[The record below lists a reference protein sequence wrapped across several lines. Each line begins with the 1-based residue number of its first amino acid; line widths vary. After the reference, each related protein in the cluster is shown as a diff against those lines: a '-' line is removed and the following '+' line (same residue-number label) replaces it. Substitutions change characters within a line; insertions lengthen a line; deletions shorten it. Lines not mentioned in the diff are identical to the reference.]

1 MSSLETRPI
10 RSIQKKELRTIAFVG
25 LDRAGKTTTLKRLSQ
40 GLLVDTKPTAGFSTE
55 VFNFLGLRFNVF
67 DLGGQETY
75 QIFWEQFL
83 PQREAVVFFIDSAD
97 TQRLAKVRISLK
109 RVLSIVRH
117 DTIVMILANKQD
129 LPNALCVPDLA
140 RALNLS
146 KTKNVPFFPVSA
158 KTGVGIYDAFQWLAS
173 ALEIDISK
181 EMCTLYG
188 FYVYMRKSG
197 VPIITQEWGLENSG
211 LTTHDFLLNHD
222 PSLIVGLHSA
232 IGSYAT
238 EMAKTEIESFSFKS
252 PKNGEVF
259 QVSNV
264 RYKDLV
270 CMIITPEGDSTT
282 IASAIG
288 RIILKY
294 AHERMDPTELVPA
307 LENFYL
313 AELLDLIAP
322 FLKNSV
328 ELRAHLEAQVQSIDS
343 SSVPITDE
351 QVLPTKIEPIGEE
364 FKAPP
369 LALNVNS
376 SKIMPKNSLNVSPKQ
391 KIEETT
397 PQPLERTDKN
407 QLPVLQ
413 RHYMTKKSSSQATS
427 IEEDQKSSTKVSDSF
442 PQHKKQ
448 ETSASSQDEEEFFR
462 LSVAERI
469 KRLKQSRKRLK
480 EG

>member
-10 RSIQKKELRTIAFVG
+10 RSIQKKKLRTVAFVG

-55 VFNFLGLRFNVF
+55 IFNFLGLRFNVF
-67 DLGGQETY
+67 DLGGQEAY
-75 QIFWEQFL
+75 QVFWEQFL

-97 TQRLAKVRISLK
+97 TKRLAKVRIALK
-109 RVLSIVRH
+109 RVFSIIRH

-129 LPNALCVPDLA
+129 LPNALGVPDLVK
-140 RALNLS
+140 ALNLPLA
-146 KTKNVPFFPVSA
+146 KAKNVPFFPVSA

-197 VPIITQEWGLENSG
+197 VPVITQEWGLESSG

-232 IGSYAT
+232 IGSYAN

-252 PKNGEVF
+252 PKNGQVF

-270 CMIITPEGDSTT
+270 CMIITPEEDSTT
-282 IASAIG
+282 ISSAIG

-294 AHERMDPTELVPA
+294 AHERMNPTELVPA

-313 AELLDLIAP
+313 NELLDLIAP

-328 ELRAHLEAQVQSIDS
+328 ELRAHLEAQVSNFDS
-343 SSVPITDE
+343 PSLLTRDE
-351 QVLPTKIEPIGEE
+351 QVLPTRIEPIEE
-364 FKAPP
+364 EIKVPP
-369 LALNVNS
+369 LVLDDSS
-376 SKIMPKNSLNVSPKQ
+376 SKIMPKKSLNVSLKQ
-391 KIEETT
+391 N
-397 PQPLERTDKN
+397 PDKN
-407 QLPVLQ
+407 SILVLEK
-413 RHYMTKKSSSQATS
+413 TEKSQSSALNKVYKANKSPSQAIS
-427 IEEDQKSSTKVSDSF
+427 IERDQKARTTVFDSF
-442 PQHKKQ
+442 SQYKKQ
-448 ETSASSQDEEEFFR
+448 EPTPKDDEEFFR
-462 LSVAERI
+462 LSVVERI
-469 KRLKQSRKRLK
+469 QHLKQSRKRLK
-480 EG
+480 EA

>member
-10 RSIQKKELRTIAFVG
+10 RSIQRKELRTIAFVG

-55 VFNFLGLRFNVF
+55 IFNFLGLRFNVF
-67 DLGGQETY
+67 DLGGQEAY
-75 QIFWEQFL
+75 QVFWEQFL
-83 PQREAVVFFIDSAD
+83 PQREAVIFFIDSAD
-97 TQRLAKVRISLK
+97 TKRLTKVRIALK
-109 RVLSIVRH
+109 RVLSLVRH
-117 DTIVMILANKQD
+117 DTVVMILANKQD
-129 LPNALCVPDLA
+129 LPNALRVPDLVK
-140 RALNLS
+140 ALNLPLAQA
-146 KTKNVPFFPVSA
+146 KNVPFFPVSA

-188 FYVYMRKSG
+188 FYVYIRQSG
-197 VPIITQEWGLENSG
+197 VPVITQEWGLESSG
-211 LTTHDFLLNHD
+211 LTTHDFLLQHD

-252 PKNGEVF
+252 PKTGQVF

-264 RYKDLV
+264 RYENLV

-294 AHERMDPTELVPA
+294 AHERLDPTELVPA

-313 AELLDLIAP
+313 TELLDLIAP

-328 ELRAHLEAQVQSIDS
+328 ELRANLEAHASSIDS
-343 SSVPITDE
+343 VL
-351 QVLPTKIEPIGEE
+351 LPTTDKQIPPTRIDSTQEE
-364 FKAPP
+364 VKAPS
-369 LALNVNS
+369 LALDVNS
-376 SKIMPKNSLNVSPKQ
+376 SKTMPEKSLNVSPKQ
-391 KIEETT
+391 NLEEDTILT
-397 PQPLERTDKN
+397 LEKTDKYHS
-407 QLPVLQ
+407 PVSKKI
-413 RHYMTKKSSSQATS
+413 HKTNKSSSRSIS
-427 IEEDQKSSTKVSDSF
+427 IESDQKARTNVSDSF
-442 PQHKKQ
+442 SQRQKQ
-448 ETSASSQDEEEFFR
+448 ESSSQDEEEFFR

-469 KRLKQSRKRLK
+469 KRLKKSRRRLK
-480 EG
+480 ED